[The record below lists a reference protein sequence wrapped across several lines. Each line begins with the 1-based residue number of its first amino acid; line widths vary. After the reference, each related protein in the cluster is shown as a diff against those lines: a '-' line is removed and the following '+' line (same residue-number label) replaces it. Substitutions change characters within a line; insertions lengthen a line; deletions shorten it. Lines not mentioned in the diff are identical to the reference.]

1 MTMPTIFS
9 RILATTALCLAAV
22 GVSSCV
28 SQNCQTIWR
37 GAYEIDKVWWVE
49 GTGDDTTPIYLFN
62 GAYYALGK
70 MGPAKGT
77 LTTSGTPFEPL
88 DEAYWPILEKA
99 ERAYLRLDEESA
111 QLVQAALLAKEQ
123 PPQGVRVAFSR
134 DTAQHLTT
142 LPQGARRLSVA
153 ANAHE
158 GRWGLYTAT
167 EELEDSVH
175 TTSEKYWRYPLS
187 ILTAVAVDVPLT
199 LLGNTVLGV
208 GMVVTSP
215 VRLLDYFSHEAP
227 GEQPAT
233 KCPSTL
239 EQRGGN

>member
-1 MTMPTIFS
+1 MNPTMPSIHK
-9 RILATTALCLAAV
+9 ILTTTALSLAAV
-22 GVSSCV
+22 GVSSCI

-49 GTGDDTTPIYLFN
+49 GTGDNTTPIYRYN
-62 GAYYALGK
+62 GNYYVLGK

-77 LTTSGTPFEPL
+77 LTTSGTPFESL
-88 DEAYWPILEKA
+88 DEAFWPIQEKA
-99 ERAYLRLDEESA
+99 ETAYLRLDEEST
-111 QLVQAALLAKEQ
+111 QLVQAALQAKEQ

-134 DTAQHLTT
+134 DSSHHLST
-142 LPQGARRLSVA
+142 LPQGARRQPVA
-153 ANAHE
+153 VNAHE

-215 VRLLDYFSHEAP
+215 VRLLDYFSHEDS
-227 GEQPAT
+227 GEHPAS
-233 KCPSTL
+233 K
-239 EQRGGN
+239 